1 MVKAILKFFHKQMF
15 PIILALIVVGTVGGL
30 VRHPLFVA
38 LKPTIP
44 WALFLMLYPMMIG
57 LSLGQ
62 FAQIGRKPRDTLLAF
77 ALNQI
82 VAPLIVGPLV
92 LLTTSSNPKFAAG
105 MILMGVGPLAGSAA
119 AFAGIAGGDVAVVVT
134 DVVLT
139 MVASIVT
146 VPLWTLLWVGQM
158 IPVPAWSIFKSILLY
173 VVLPL
178 VAGQLTRWWLLKQY
192 GQEWMKENKSYFGPI
207 ALIGVFWMVLVV
219 FGMEGGIILKNP
231 AMAVTAVLVMLAFY
245 LLMFAIPIALG
256 LILRMPYADVVALT
270 YGASSKNM
278 SISTA
283 LAIANFGPL
292 AAIGVAMG
300 GPFTEMW
307 LLILLASLF
316 PRWKPIFERRRT
328 EAETSSL
335 S

>member
-1 MVKAILKFFHKQMF
+1 MLKSVLKFVHNQMF
-15 PIILALIVVGTVGGL
+15 PIILVLIVVGTLAGMAW
-30 VRHPLFVA
+30 HPVFVS

-57 LSLGQ
+57 LSLGK
-62 FAQIGRKPRDTLLAF
+62 FAEIGRNPRDTLLAL
-77 ALNQI
+77 ALNQV

-92 LLTTSSNPKFAAG
+92 VLTTSSNPKFAAG

-139 MVASIVT
+139 MLASIVT

-178 VAGQLTRWWLLKQY
+178 IVGQLTRWWLLREY
-192 GQEWMKENKSYFGPI
+192 GQEWLKQHKQYLGPI
-207 ALIGVFWMVLVV
+207 SLLGVFWMVLIV
-219 FGMEGGIILKNP
+219 FGLEGGIILKNP
-231 AMAVTAVLVMLAFY
+231 GMAAMAVLVMLAFY
-245 LLMFAIPIALG
+245 LVMFAIPIALG
-256 LILRMPYADVVALT
+256 WLLRMPYEDVVALT

-278 SISTA
+278 SISSA
-283 LAIANFGPL
+283 LAIANFGPI

-316 PRWKPIFERRRT
+316 PRWKHVFEQRAANV
-328 EAETSSL
+328 EAASQ
-335 S
+335 